1 MLHQFYSGTTS
12 PSAGCMTTIA
22 GDSNFINAC
31 QAPVLQ
37 VAIHL
42 GFHGLVENKTALMN
56 YSDSLNVCYANLDA
70 NRG

>member
-1 MLHQFYSGTTS
+1 
-12 PSAGCMTTIA
+12 MTTIA